1 MPQDLLTERL
11 TLSPW
16 RLEEAAAVQ
25 EMYSRWEVM
34 RYLGA
39 NPELVTDLD
48 QARAKITGWQA
59 RGAGPLHGV
68 WAIRLDGRP
77 IGTALL
83 KLLPHSGSKLPSND
97 TEVGWHLHP
106 DFWGHGYAT
115 EAAERLLEHA
125 WAHGLTRVL
134 AVTYPQNQASQAVC
148 LRLGMTPLGSTTDYY
163 DLTCSLFEILA
174 PASPAALR
182 SPVSQA

>member
-1 MPQDLLTERL
+1 MIEPLTTKRL
-11 TLSPW
+11 TLRPW
-16 RLEEAAAVQ
+16 QPDEADAVL

-39 NPELVTDLD
+39 NPQVLTDLD
-48 QARAKITGWQA
+48 QARARIAGWLSYT
-59 RGAGPLHGV
+59 GPLHGV
-68 WAIRLDGRP
+68 WAIRLDDRP

-83 KLLPHSGSKLPSND
+83 KLLPRSGSGVPSDD

-115 EAAERLLEHA
+115 EAAARLLDQA
-125 WAHGLTRVL
+125 WAQGLHRVL
-134 AVTYPQNQASQAVC
+134 AVTYPQNTASQAVC
-148 LRLGMTPLGSTTDYY
+148 LRLGMTPLGPTDAYY
-163 DLTCSLFEILA
+163 DLTSSLFEITA

-182 SPVSQA
+182 SPANQA

>member
-1 MPQDLLTERL
+1 MIENLATERL
-11 TLSPW
+11 TLRPW
-16 RLEEAAAVQ
+16 QPDEAAAVLDL
-25 EMYSRWEVM
+25 YSRWEVM

-39 NPELVTDLD
+39 HPQVLAGLD
-48 QARAKITGWQA
+48 QAEAKIAGWLA
-59 RGAGPLHGV
+59 YPGPLHGV

-83 KLLPHSGSKLPSND
+83 KLLPHSGSGEPSEH

-115 EAAERLLEHA
+115 EAADRLLTHA
-125 WAHGLTRVL
+125 WSHGLSRVL

-148 LRLGMTPLGSTTDYY
+148 LRLGMTPLGLTEDYY
-163 DLTCSLFEILA
+163 DVTSSLFEIFA
-174 PASPAALR
+174 PDSP
-182 SPVSQA
+182 SGDKSSSSQA